1 MSFLL
6 EQGLYDS
13 AELLGCFLMCATT
26 ANSEILPSVRA
37 ENMVLLADALYGKK
51 EYRRALN
58 MYRQALQQCRVSPKQ
73 AMGGTRTPVQSRLP
87 AVNLTHFS
95 NINENEVQCCSC
107 QSLRGVLGIGLR
119 VKLLIFFFYSL
130 NSNCVFLSSDPELI
144 ECVWCLLYIHYR

>member
-1 MSFLL
+1 MEVLREQMSFLL

-95 NINENEVQCCSC
+95 NINENEVKYK
-107 QSLRGVLGIGLR
+107 IGLCHLAVHDTR
-119 VKLLIFFFYSL
+119 SALSEVLL
-130 NSNCVFLSSDPELI
+130 
-144 ECVWCLLYIHYR
+144 